1 MAFVYK
7 AERRIVL
14 ADNEDVKNKIVGPGT
29 YQMMSEINPPTK
41 NSRSK
46 PPFMTQTGR
55 SGKAG
60 FDVTNGRHS

>member
-7 AERRIVL
+7 AERRTVL

-29 YQMMSEINPPTK
+29 YEMMSEINPMAK
-41 NSRSK
+41 NSRTK

-60 FDVTNGRHS
+60 FGMTDGRHG